1 MLTNIN
7 SVQGFHSVFI
17 YYNKHQKK
25 RSNWNSNQ
33 NCWGAEKPCSKIFAL
48 DTSQSF
54 LTCRGMR
61 GLFCSRHVKDSDHVN
76 TTVRVSGEVW
86 SALLRAEGLW
96 GSRISCKV
104 GLTVV
109 KMCVVWFPQ
118 QGKENTQAHHPPQY
132 FCKHTTLISLSGSQN
147 TFRMQNKGASRFLFS

>member
-1 MLTNIN
+1 
-7 SVQGFHSVFI
+7 
-17 YYNKHQKK
+17 
-25 RSNWNSNQ
+25 
-33 NCWGAEKPCSKIFAL
+33 
-48 DTSQSF
+48 
-54 LTCRGMR
+54 MR

-147 TFRMQNKGASRFLFS
+147 TFRMQNKGASRFLFSQPTHMVTLKLILRNQNSHTVKYFINIKHCKNLLHS